1 MNFEIKKDLASNW
14 FKTLQ
19 DAFCDNIC
27 KLEKNKKKN
36 GLLKI
41 KKCNILNEVDIQ
53 SSICYMIEEQNLD
66 YRQVGMLREY

>member
-27 KLEKNKKKN
+27 KLEKNQTQFKSTKWKRNKKKMKVVVN
-36 GLLKI
+36 TEFFKMEKFLI
-41 KKCNILNEVDIQ
+41 KLA
-53 SSICYMIEEQNLD
+53 
-66 YRQVGMLREY
+66 

>member
-27 KLEKNKKKN
+27 KLEKNKTQFKSTKWKRNKKKMRVVVN
-36 GLLKI
+36 TEFFKMEKFLI
-41 KKCNILNEVDIQ
+41 KLA
-53 SSICYMIEEQNLD
+53 
-66 YRQVGMLREY
+66 